1 MINISIY
8 YLVHLFIRYSSSNE
22 KTRSFQSQVFKFQ
35 SSISTKVSFQY
46 YYQFDLWRWRPID
59 FVTLYVF
66 IPLTQTSNIQISV
79 TSSIA
84 ITSISCSYNT
94 KFLSIRLIK
103 HVNNNMQ
110 TIFLRYTHNVYN
122 LSQILSQHH
131 SHMIFLSIRSAK
143 HLNDTHHDAQRFSYN
158 VATSMFEITI
168 YNGLLT

>member
-103 HVNNNMQ
+103 HVN
-110 TIFLRYTHNVYN
+110 TITC
-122 LSQILSQHH
+122 
-131 SHMIFLSIRSAK
+131 K
-143 HLNDTHHDAQRFSYN
+143 RFSYVTPIMSIIYLKYYRN
-158 VATSMFEITI
+158 TI
-168 YNGLLT
+168 PIWYFCQFVQLNIWTTRTTMLNDSLTTLQRLCSKSRYIMVF